1 MVIWCYILACNYKF
15 KTVLLFPYNYQSYIF
30 TVTSP
35 QFQFHVLDTLKN
47 KGLKKSP
54 APHKSVS

>member
-1 MVIWCYILACNYKF
+1 MVLHF
-15 KTVLLFPYNYQSYIF
+15 SMQLQMLFPYNYQSYIF

>member
-1 MVIWCYILACNYKF
+1 M
-15 KTVLLFPYNYQSYIF
+15 LFPYNYQSYIF

-54 APHKSVS
+54 APHKSVSYTFIL